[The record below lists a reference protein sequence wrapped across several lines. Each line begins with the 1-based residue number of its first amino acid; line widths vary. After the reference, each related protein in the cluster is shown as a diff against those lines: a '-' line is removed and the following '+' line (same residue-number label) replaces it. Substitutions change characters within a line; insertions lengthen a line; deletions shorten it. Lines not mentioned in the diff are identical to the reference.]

1 MDKDTLYF
9 SHDYN
14 CRNDEKIKKLIRKHG
29 MLGYGVYWSIVED
42 LYNNANALQ
51 TDYDGLSF
59 DLRVDVEI
67 VKSVL
72 NDFGLF
78 VVNTTTFSSS
88 SVARRISRRK
98 EKSIKARE
106 SAEKRWGVM
115 RSHNEPDA
123 FAMQPESESNA
134 IKKEKKEIKEIKK
147 GGMGENVKGKK
158 FDTTKT
164 FVIFQD
170 GSKQKLGTNQLH
182 SISENKLQAKDVTK
196 GIIY

>member
-14 CRNDEKIKKLIRKHG
+14 CRNDEKIKRLIRKHG
-29 MLGYGVYWSIVED
+29 MIGYGIYWAIVED

-51 TDYDGLSF
+51 TDYDGIAY
-59 DLRVDVEI
+59 DLRVDTDI
-67 VKSVL
+67 VKKIL
-72 NDFGLF
+72 NDFELF
-78 VVNTTTFSSS
+78 VVNKTTFSSN
-88 SVARRISRRK
+88 SVARRISRRN

-106 SAEKRWGVM
+106 SADKRWSMM
-115 RSHNEPDA
+115 RTHSESDTDA
-123 FAMQPESESNA
+123 LQSESESNA
-134 IKKEKKEIKEIKK
+134 IKKGNKEKKEIKK
-147 GGMGENVKGKK
+147 GGMGENMKGSK
-158 FDTTKT
+158 FDTSKT

-182 SISENKLQAKDVTK
+182 AISENKLQAKDVTK